1 MEDDRELAD
10 VLTHIVLSIERSG
23 EILTRVTALHS
34 ELVDLH
40 AEVTSAAVELEAILK
55 RAEVARP
62 GASDAST

>member
-1 MEDDRELAD
+1 MGNERELAE

-23 EILTRVTALHS
+23 EILTRVTALHA

-40 AEVTSAAVELEAILK
+40 ADVTNAAVELEAILK
-55 RAEVARP
+55 RGEVGGP